1 MGTTVQ
7 LEEEES
13 RGDFLTENMELA
25 TQIYILGGSLGGALV
40 LIGLMILVLVIQ
52 ITSLKERLAEA
63 TRSNQGETMPPTHQ
77 ENKRNDLEELG
88 YNMYSGEAARFWP
101 SVTTIACTQ

>member
-1 MGTTVQ
+1 
-7 LEEEES
+7 
-13 RGDFLTENMELA
+13 MEFA

-63 TRSNQGETMPPTHQ
+63 TKSNQGETMPPSHQ

-88 YNMYSGEAARFWP
+88 YNMYSGAQPKSSPALNSQL
-101 SVTTIACTQ
+101 SVQSEMFRGGEEQGRWVTAGQ